1 MQRSWREISPQSRG
15 SGCRLRHDRRVSVSV
30 PLDQLA
36 TAVAQRAFAYVVT
49 VSGEGSAHLL
59 AVQVVA
65 DGDDLVMDVGRRTSS
80 NVTERAE
87 VTLVFPPIGAHERE
101 ADAGEPGEHDAYSL
115 VVDGSGSETAGRLRV
130 RPTGAVMHR
139 PAPPFSR

>member
-1 MQRSWREISPQSRG
+1 M
-15 SGCRLRHDRRVSVSV
+15 SVSV

-36 TAVAQRAFAYVVT
+36 TTVAQRAFAYVVT

-65 DGDDLVMDVGRRTSS
+65 DGDDLLMGVGRRTSS
-80 NVTERAE
+80 NVAERAD
-87 VTLVFPPIGAHERE
+87 VTLVFPPIGAGDGE
-101 ADAGEPGEHDAYSL
+101 ADGGERGEHDAYSL
-115 VVDGSGSETAGRLRV
+115 VVDGSGSAEDGLLRV

-139 PAPPFSR
+139 PAPPFTR